1 MSKIEKITPQTAA
14 LYLGAKCDVE
24 WLYTDTINGAFEKGD
39 VFHDSKISAA
49 HASGIERGEIAITPH
64 LRRLD
69 SITEE
74 EAREIYKISKG
85 EPWEARMEWMDED
98 DEDRSALR
106 NYWNN
111 TDEWYT
117 DEKNMEIG
125 RPRVWLYLL
134 SKGFDLFG
142 LIESGLAKEI
152 KNETVNS

>member
-1 MSKIEKITPQTAA
+1 MSKIDKITPQIAA
-14 LYLGAKCDVE
+14 LYLGAKCDAFGPKAVE
-24 WLYTDTINGAFEKGD
+24 ITEYYSKGED
-39 VFHDSKISAA
+39 YLRVFPNFIQ
-49 HASGIERGEIAITPH
+49 EIANGRCDVILH
-64 LRRLD
+64 LRRMD
-69 SITEE
+69 SITEQ
-74 EAREIYKISKG
+74 EAREIYEISKG
-85 EPWEARMEWMDED
+85 DPWETRMEWMDED

-134 SKGFDLFG
+134 SKGFDLFS

-152 KNETVNS
+152 KPETVNA

>member
-1 MSKIEKITPQTAA
+1 MKITKITPQIAA
-14 LYLGAKCDVE
+14 LYLGAKCDLE
-24 WLYTDTINGAFEKGD
+24 WLYTDTIDDLFMSGD
-39 VFHDSKISAA
+39 VWRDIDIRPTSVQLLIDEQA
-49 HASGIERGEIAITPH
+49 RITPH

-74 EAREIYKISKG
+74 EAREIYEISKG
-85 EPWEARMEWMDED
+85 EPFEARMEWMDED

-106 NYWNN
+106 GYWNN

-134 SKGFDLFG
+134 SKHFDLFG
-142 LIESGLAKEI
+142 LIEAGLAKEI
-152 KNETVNS
+152 KPETVNA

>member
-1 MSKIEKITPQTAA
+1 MNKIEKITPQIAA
-14 LYLGAKCDVE
+14 LYLGAKCDVDWFAPYKDDVWE
-24 WLYTDTINGAFEKGD
+24 AIEIDHSVIEKLSIA
-39 VFHDSKISAA
+39 HIS
-49 HASGIERGEIAITPH
+49 ITPH

-74 EAREIYKISKG
+74 EAREVYEISRG

-98 DEDRSALR
+98 DEDRTALR
-106 NYWNN
+106 YYWNN

-125 RPRVWLYLL
+125 RPLAWLYLL

-142 LIESGLAKEI
+142 LIEAGLAKEI
-152 KNETVNS
+152 KPETVNA